1 MCDKAVDPCLL
12 ALKFFLIG
20 LLRIK
25 YLKNLMMIFDDIV
38 LPNDDIVFVNTDC
51 DVKFLVMIRLLIL

>member
-12 ALKFFLIG
+12 ALNFFLIG